1 MEEANKENN
10 PPQPLPVKKK
20 PAKYFSDRQPGDKG
34 FSIGIV
40 ERFSKS
46 RGAYLQYVP
55 SDSEESSDSDDG
67 VMYGWSSEE
76 EEEAQD

>member
-1 MEEANKENN
+1 MDNKENK
-10 PPQPLPVKKK
+10 PPTVEKKK
-20 PAKYFSDRQPGDKG
+20 PPKYFADRQPGDKG

-46 RGAYLQYVP
+46 RGTYLQYVP

-67 VMYGWSSEE
+67 VMYG
-76 EEEAQD
+76 